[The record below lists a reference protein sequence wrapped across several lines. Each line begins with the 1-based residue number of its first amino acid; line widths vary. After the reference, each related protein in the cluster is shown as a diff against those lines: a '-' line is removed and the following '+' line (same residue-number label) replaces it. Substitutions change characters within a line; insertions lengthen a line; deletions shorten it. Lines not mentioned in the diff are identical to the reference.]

1 MLSSEQQQ
9 YKKALL
15 ENSICW
21 NKQNVQIK
29 QTDSRFNVMLNILSL
44 NVSSKTTKKK
54 NLKYKCF
61 F

>member
-1 MLSSEQQQ
+1 MLTSKQQQ
-9 YKKALL
+9 EQKALL

-21 NKQNVQIK
+21 NKQNLQIK
-29 QTDSRFNVMLNILSL
+29 QTDSRFNVVLNILNL